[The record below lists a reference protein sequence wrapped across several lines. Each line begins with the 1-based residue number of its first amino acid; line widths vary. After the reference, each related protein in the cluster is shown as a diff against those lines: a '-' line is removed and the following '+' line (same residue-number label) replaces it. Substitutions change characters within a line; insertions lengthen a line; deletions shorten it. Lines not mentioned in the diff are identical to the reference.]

1 MSLLP
6 ENAEP
11 IEVQGSDLDFF
22 TYELDGITFFQFD
35 SSMTGPPSPM
45 VNAMCGLK
53 LLDSSDKKLV
63 MINHKPPMGLFPKIE
78 DKYDYVIEELEDGRH
93 KIIFSTK

>member
-6 ENAEP
+6 DNAQK
-11 IEVQGSDLDFF
+11 IDVTGSDLDFF
-22 TYELDGITFFQFD
+22 TYEEDGITFFQFD
-35 SSMTGPPSPM
+35 SSMTGPPAPM

-53 LLDSSDKKLV
+53 LLDNADKRLV

-78 DKYDYVIEELEDGRH
+78 ANFDYVIEELEDGRH
-93 KIIFSTK
+93 KIIFTKK